1 MLRRA
6 VASLLTLLVVSLIA
20 GAATAEVPKLLVI
33 EHFADY
39 FG

>member
-6 VASLLTLLVVSLIA
+6 VASLLTLFVVTLIA
-20 GAATAEVPKLLVI
+20 GAAAAGVPKLLVI